1 MIKKKS
7 TLLVCDARSKMAA
20 MGNKI
25 IGKGWES
32 EKFYSNISLTFHN
45 IANLDDVVRSYK

>member
-1 MIKKKS
+1 MGDPMSSVTREYYLQYHSAMIKKQS

-32 EKFYSNISLTFHN
+32 EKFY
-45 IANLDDVVRSYK
+45 

>member
-1 MIKKKS
+1 MVKKQS

-32 EKFYSNISLTFHN
+32 EKFYKNI
-45 IANLDDVVRSYK
+45 